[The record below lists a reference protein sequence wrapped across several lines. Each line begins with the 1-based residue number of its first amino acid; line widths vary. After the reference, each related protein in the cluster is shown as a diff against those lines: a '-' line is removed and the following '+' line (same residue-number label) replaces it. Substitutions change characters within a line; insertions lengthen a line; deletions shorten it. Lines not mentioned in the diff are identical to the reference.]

1 MRVSLIAHSSPTL
14 GLFTDNINAAYS
26 AAGTSLTFA
35 LAGYG
40 WRKRHK
46 LKRLLDAAAA
56 GRLDDPEQQAE
67 LGVALH
73 ANPILAIRAEQDLDV
88 RGEHAQAD
96 QLHEFAEQHAPN
108 LPPREEIRVESHRSS
123 TSTNSSGDRYFDAT
137 TGQLPQATVQLPE
150 SSRASLESLDIES
163 GEPVQHGNRTGLLAM
178 AREPRKTLSRY
189 WNGSG
194 KHEPEYQPVRR
205 APGAKPSSASKWW
218 NLDIGHW
225 SWNHG
230 VKDGEKKLPRLPKE
244 AFRR

>member
-1 MRVSLIAHSSPTL
+1 MRVSPIAHSPPTL

-35 LAGYG
+35 LAGCG

-123 TSTNSSGDRYFDAT
+123 TSTDSSGDRYFEAT
-137 TGQLPQATVQLPE
+137 DQLPE
-150 SSRASLESLDIES
+150 SSRASLESIDIES
-163 GEPVQHGNRTGLLAM
+163 GEPVQHGKRMGFLAM
-178 AREPRKTLSRY
+178 AREPGKTWSRY

-194 KHEPEYQPVRR
+194 QHEPEYQPVRR
-205 APGAKPSSASKWW
+205 APGAKSGSASGWW
-218 NLDIGHW
+218 KPNIGRW

-230 VKDGEKKLPRLPKE
+230 LKDGEKRLPPLPKE